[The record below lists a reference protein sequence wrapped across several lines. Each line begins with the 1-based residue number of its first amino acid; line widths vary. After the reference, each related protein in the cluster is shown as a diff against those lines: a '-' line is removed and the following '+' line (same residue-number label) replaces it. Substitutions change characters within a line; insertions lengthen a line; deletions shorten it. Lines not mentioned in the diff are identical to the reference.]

1 MSDWIDV
8 TQPISAD
15 MVFWPGQVAPSFE
28 RLSNMDSG
36 HMANV
41 TKLSLSMHT
50 GTHMDAP
57 LHFFNDGKDIA
68 QMPPETGVGDLRL
81 IQHRGKGHIT
91 ADDLRQYESRTR
103 SIKEGER
110 IFFKTHHSQEDW
122 LKQDFKEDYT
132 GVSAGAAEYLREKKV
147 RLVGIDYLSIAP
159 MDDLLNVHHILL
171 GSGIWI
177 TEGLKLDGLEEGD
190 YEVICLP
197 LKILGADG
205 SPARVLLRPKQK

>member
-1 MSDWIDV
+1 MSEWIDV
-8 TQPISAD
+8 TQPISED
-15 MVFWPGQVAPSFE
+15 MVFWPGQVGPSFE
-28 RLSNMDSG
+28 RISNMDSG
-36 HMANV
+36 HIANV

-81 IQHRGKGHIT
+81 VQHTGANHIT
-91 ADDLRQYESRTR
+91 ADDIRNYENRTR
-103 SIKEGER
+103 LIEEGER
-110 IFFKTHHSQEDW
+110 IFFQTRHSDEDW
-122 LKQDFKEDYT
+122 LKQDFKKDYT
-132 GVSAGAAEYLREKKV
+132 AVSARAAEYLREKKI

-177 TEGLKLDGLEEGD
+177 TEGLKLTGLKEGD

-197 LKILGADG
+197 LKIEGADG